1 MSNEILEFTI
11 PYIDDVPVR
20 GPASHYIQEDGSFE
34 MIPKNPGIRKF
45 VMEHMINVNRI
56 VQCIKYCS
64 ATFSGHKSILCA
76 GEIMVVG
83 HMCSYEG
90 RVPTTKRIK
99 VIMDW
104 APCIDQS
111 QL

>member
-1 MSNEILEFTI
+1 MEIPEFTI
-11 PYIDDVPVR
+11 PYIDDVLVR
-20 GPASHYIQEDGSFE
+20 GPASHYLQEDGSCE
-34 MIPKNPGIRKF
+34 MIPENPGIRRF
-45 VMEHMINVNRI
+45 VMEHLINVNRI
-56 VQCIKYCS
+56 IQHIKYCG

-90 RVPTTKRIK
+90 RVLTTERIK

-104 APCIDQS
+104 APCVDQS